1 MKSKLSLKSQTSA
14 RHLVQDMW
22 RAASCTFQECF
33 FFYSFSSE
41 KMDLG
46 QLSDEA
52 LPYPTKIQYC
62 LNSSGQP
69 KLFYT
74 IQKNTGCLFPA
85 IRVLVLKVVKKTPQ
99 KTTQPSL
106 NLHQAKV
113 MTASNKLKAESQHFS
128 LNATVSFQIL
138 FAGVVPA
145 TMKNTLSS

>member
-1 MKSKLSLKSQTSA
+1 MGNKQIVRLNFSLFTSTLNKKKRKKKGTVAQIWISVYEIQT
-14 RHLVQDMW
+14 LVKVTDISTTPCMW

-33 FFYSFSSE
+33 FFNSFSSE

-74 IQKNTGCLFPA
+74 I
-85 IRVLVLKVVKKTPQ
+85 
-99 KTTQPSL
+99 
-106 NLHQAKV
+106 
-113 MTASNKLKAESQHFS
+113 
-128 LNATVSFQIL
+128 
-138 FAGVVPA
+138 
-145 TMKNTLSS
+145 